1 MKLEGNI
8 CEQLVFDKVS
18 DISVWSKRRKTEK
31 ENEENIWRRKKL
43 FLEEKYNGGGI
54 GLGGK
59 Y

>member
-8 CEQLVFDKVS
+8 CEQLVFHKVS
-18 DISVWSKRRKTEK
+18 DTSFWSQGRKTEK

-43 FLEEKYNGGGI
+43 FLEDKYNGEGI